1 MAAALQ
7 SAGSAEKLLKPER
20 LRILEKRP
28 KGNCLERV
36 VRATACFY
44 VISPLALGRLGESA
58 AGVRDRFSAAYLVSA
73 AARTIRDVAVLRATL
88 TLETGIRFASAE
100 ARRQLHKLASKYNS
114 ESRADV
120 RSALSGTAG
129 RRFWPI
135 KDWL

>member
-1 MAAALQ
+1 
-7 SAGSAEKLLKPER
+7 
-20 LRILEKRP
+20 
-28 KGNCLERV
+28 
-36 VRATACFY
+36 
-44 VISPLALGRLGESA
+44 LGESA

-73 AARTIRDVAVLRATL
+73 AARTIRDVAVLRQRAGKAGKRLATL
-88 TLETGIRFASAE
+88 MLETGIRFASAE

-114 ESRADV
+114 ESRVDV